1 MLFLCAL
8 SVGASAPNPDT
19 RNFSEKSFLELQK
32 LSLKLSGVFGA
43 KVLRI
48 FKELFQKFLEA
59 RFGTQ
64 FQHITKK

>member
-1 MLFLCAL
+1 MLSL
-8 SVGASAPNPDT
+8 SVGASAPNPDA

-32 LSLKLSGVFGA
+32 LSPKLSGAFGA

-48 FKELFQKFLEA
+48 FKELLQKFLEA